1 MLDRPEPASPTI
13 TLLRRTDDSNAR
25 RRAADAVADTR
36 DHATSTTTHVRLVEP
51 TTAWQDCW
59 RVIGGA
65 LRAAADWCTGH
76 VGQPRMV
83 ALLLLVLAPAAVTL
97 LFALYGSSALQRFP
111 AGLPAGSTASRVVAA
126 AIALGGLS
134 AMWAAALG
142 ILWLRSTAVV
152 IRQTREIDRLDWTL
166 QRQARDLRDAR
177 DHAEML
183 TAMREVSRV
192 VAGGHDFDTVMG
204 DVLRILDDFI
214 QPLDATIYLDD
225 GDGRLVPRAS
235 LSRNEAE
242 AMRARGGATQAARR
256 HQMVRVVDADRKSV
270 SLFIPFETDHGA
282 PGVLRIV
289 RELEPDAPV
298 ADASTPGAPRVLT
311 RATDADADPQ
321 ELSAAC
327 RARVE
332 AFERRIVY
340 FIKHVSLAV
349 RHLMLYD
356 RATVDGLTR
365 LYNRQTC
372 DRELQRLTCRAED
385 TGAPLAVVM
394 IDIDH
399 FKKVNDNHGHLS
411 GDLVLAGV
419 ASVLRQSVRTG
430 DFAFRYGGEEMTVL
444 LPAADASTARAVA
457 EHLRTRI
464 ADSDLRGEHGQ
475 RIPTSAS
482 MGVAIY
488 RAGEGVSSFLS
499 RADVALYQSKEGGRT
514 CVTLAEGSASASA
527 DRAAA

>member
-1 MLDRPEPASPTI
+1 MTWRDRGEPSRTPSPAPI
-13 TLLRRTDDSNAR
+13 SLLRRSDDPP
-25 RRAADAVADTR
+25 AA
-36 DHATSTTTHVRLVEP
+36 EP
-51 TTAWQDCW
+51 TALHLAPPPGATW
-59 RVIGGA
+59 RRVA
-65 LRAAADWCTGH
+65 RQTTQVVRAAADWCTGQ

-83 ALLLLVLAPAAVTL
+83 LLLLLVLAPAAVTL
-97 LFALYGSSALQRFP
+97 LFALYGASALQRFP

-126 AIALGGLS
+126 AIALGGL
-134 AMWAAALG
+134 AALWAAALG
-142 ILWLRSTAVV
+142 ILWLRSTAAV
-152 IRQTREIDRLDWTL
+152 IRQTREIERLDWTL
-166 QRQARDLRDAR
+166 MRQARDLRDAR

-204 DVLRILDDFI
+204 DVMRILDDFI
-214 QPLDATIYLDD
+214 QPQDATIYLDD

-256 HQMVRVVDADRKSV
+256 HQMIRVVDADKKSV

-289 RELEPDAPV
+289 RELE
-298 ADASTPGAPRVLT
+298 ADAQARGLMDSGAPRVLIGEGE
-311 RATDADADPQ
+311 AHAHDPQ
-321 ELSAAC
+321 RLPDAC
-327 RARVE
+327 RARME

-340 FIKHVSLAV
+340 FIKHVALAV
-349 RHLMLYD
+349 RHLTLYD

-365 LYNRQTC
+365 LFNRQTC
-372 DRELQRLTCRAED
+372 DRHLQRLTARAD
-385 TGAPLAVVM
+385 HDGLPLAVLM

-419 ASVLRQSVRTG
+419 ASVLRQSLRDG
-430 DFAFRYGGEEMTVL
+430 DLAFRYGGEEMTVL
-444 LPAADASTARAVA
+444 LPDSDAATARAVA
-457 EHLRTRI
+457 EHVRAQI
-464 ADSDLRGEHGQ
+464 AATDLRGEHGQ

-482 MGVAIY
+482 IGVAVY
-488 RAGEGVSSFLS
+488 RAFEGVSGFLS
-499 RADVALYQSKEGGRT
+499 RADVALYRSKEGGRNR
-514 CVTLAEGSASASA
+514 VTLADGEPLQAT
-527 DRAAA
+527 AA